1 MRGVMMRV
9 EESIMRNT
17 PTFVAICVAAL
28 GLGSIASAQ
37 APCRAVEIDRRGA
50 EEAYVFD
57 LNNWGQVVGALA
69 TTPEGQV
76 SHIQPFVWEN
86 GRTRL
91 LEAPSQVSEARAIN
105 AFGRVVGTLYEA
117 DSQVRP
123 VTWTRGRITRLASV
137 PQALAVDV
145 NNRGQIVGYN
155 SMSRGV
161 LWQSA
166 DSEPVDLGTLGGG
179 MAQPAAINDHGV
191 IVGVSATLDN
201 ALHGFVW
208 QDGVL
213 TDIGL
218 PDHPD
223 AAIDIVRTELA
234 GINDDGLAVG
244 YAYAADGTT
253 YPLLWTRAQGAR
265 ILPDAGS
272 AAAVNSWGTVVV
284 VSPNNDLLLG
294 SYGRPFRTKGR
305 FEGTVQLPY
314 IELNDRYQLAYSE
327 LREGKWV
334 GRFCQLTL

>member
-1 MRGVMMRV
+1 MRFREHARMRGVMMRV

-91 LEAPSQVSEARAIN
+91 LEAPTQVSEAHAIN

-117 DSQVRP
+117 DFQVRP
-123 VTWTRGRITRLASV
+123 VTWTRGRLARLASV

-145 NNRGQIVGYN
+145 NNRGQIIGYN

-191 IVGVSATLDN
+191 IVGVSATVDN

-223 AAIDIVRTELA
+223 AAIDIVRTALA
-234 GINDDGLAVG
+234 GINDDGLAIG
-244 YAYAADGTT
+244 SPTPPTARPIRCSGRADKGLASCPTPAPRPRSIAGERSPSSRPTT
-253 YPLLWTRAQGAR
+253 TCC
-265 ILPDAGS
+265 S
-272 AAAVNSWGTVVV
+272 AATTALSAPRGA
-284 VSPNNDLLLG
+284 SKAR
-294 SYGRPFRTKGR
+294 SSRPT
-305 FEGTVQLPY
+305 
-314 IELNDRYQLAYSE
+314 SS
-327 LREGKWV
+327 
-334 GRFCQLTL
+334 